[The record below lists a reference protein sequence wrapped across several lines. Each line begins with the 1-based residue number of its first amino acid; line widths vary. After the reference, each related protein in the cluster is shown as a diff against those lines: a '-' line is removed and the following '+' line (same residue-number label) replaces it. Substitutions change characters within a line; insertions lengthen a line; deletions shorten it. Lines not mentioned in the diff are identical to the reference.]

1 MPEQHTPTAAP
12 AAPLPPA
19 PRHRGGVGEAAG
31 WLGYGCISRQNFER
45 RGRPSPRWF
54 CRCGGAGWR
63 APPDTGARRLGHH
76 AVHRTQGTRGTAST
90 PVATDNVRAGPL
102 YCLTR
107 QCGLFCR
114 TTCSHLQHR
123 WCNSRGRGPMA
134 CLTHLSTMWSSAVG
148 TPTALPP
155 ALPAPQYTATPHT
168 THPAHP
174 AGRCAQA
181 AETARSD
188 WPVRPHPVVPVAYVT
203 HTPLHTDSQKT
214 QTLHTEWNPE
224 GCFAQSWCLR
234 WHSQQ
239 LLAAVL
245 EAMHAKCTE
254 DTVLSVVMWLQ
265 NLTSTAV
272 RLRYSQTL
280 LHSVLYDFFTLWSTS
295 VFTHDSTPP
304 LWNLL
309 RSTIVNTLH
318 TLRTPTL
325 IALHR
330 QLPNDTARA
339 ALQKLTAMPAV
350 R

>member
-1 MPEQHTPTAAP
+1 MVLQVWRSWLESTTGHWSTETRTPCSPSNAGDSRYCVHSRCHRQCPSWPTVLP
-12 AAPLPPA
+12 HPPVRLILPYNLQPPPA
-19 PRHRGGVGEAAG
+19 SMVQQPWTWSDGLSHSPQYHVVQRSRHT
-31 WLGYGCISRQNFER
+31 Y
-45 RGRPSPRWF
+45 
-54 CRCGGAGWR
+54 
-63 APPDTGARRLGHH
+63 
-76 AVHRTQGTRGTAST
+76 ST
-90 PVATDNVRAGPL
+90 PSCASCTAVYSNSPHHSSCTYVRPPHVFLFICNFLAHFPTD
-102 YCLTR
+102 
-107 QCGLFCR
+107 
-114 TTCSHLQHR
+114 
-123 WCNSRGRGPMA
+123 
-134 CLTHLSTMWSSAVG
+134 
-148 TPTALPP
+148 
-155 ALPAPQYTATPHT
+155 
-168 THPAHP
+168 P

>member
-188 WPVRPHPVVPVAYVT
+188 WPVRPHPVVPVAME
-203 HTPLHTDSQKT
+203 PRGLFR
-214 QTLHTEWNPE
+214 PE
-224 GCFAQSWCLR
+224 L
-234 WHSQQ
+234 
-239 LLAAVL
+239 V
-245 EAMHAKCTE
+245 
-254 DTVLSVVMWLQ
+254 
-265 NLTSTAV
+265 
-272 RLRYSQTL
+272 
-280 LHSVLYDFFTLWSTS
+280 
-295 VFTHDSTPP
+295 
-304 LWNLL
+304 
-309 RSTIVNTLH
+309 
-318 TLRTPTL
+318 
-325 IALHR
+325 
-330 QLPNDTARA
+330 
-339 ALQKLTAMPAV
+339 PAV
-350 R
+350 ALPTTVGGSAGSHACKMHRGHSSECCDVAAESDKHRRPTAIFADTSALCTL